1 MRLFCPD
8 LPDSGT
14 IELKTE
20 ELNYARNVL
29 RARPMDGLLLFDG
42 KGKEARG
49 VITGMDHDR
58 VSIRI
63 EEVFK
68 DRGKESALALRL
80 LQGMLKGQKMDLVIQ
95 KTVELGVTEIWPLVT
110 ARTQVNETRKIE
122 RWRKIAV
129 EAARQCG
136 RPVAPVIREPATFAG
151 FFGLHSAFKDETG
164 MLFWEEGG
172 SGLKE
177 LFDFAHFSTSRGG
190 PGHEGIPGG
199 AKNIWVAVGP
209 EGGFS
214 REEVSM
220 AVEKGFYL
228 TSLGPRI
235 LRAETAAIMAVG
247 MAQFLFGDIG

>member
-29 RARPMDGLLLFDG
+29 RAKPTDSLLLFDG

-49 VITGMDHDR
+49 VITGINR
-58 VSIRI
+58 NLVSIRI
-63 EEVFK
+63 EEVF
-68 DRGKESALALRL
+68 RGQGKESALGLRL
-80 LQGMLKGQKMDLVIQ
+80 LQGILKGQKMDLVIQ
-95 KTVELGVTEIWPLVT
+95 KTTELGVTEVWPLVT
-110 ARTQVNETRKIE
+110 ARTQVNETRKLD
-122 RWRKIAV
+122 RWKKIAV

-136 RPVAPVIREPATFAG
+136 RPVAPAIMEPVTFAG
-151 FFGLHSAFKDETG
+151 FFDFLGCCPAPKDEVG
-164 MLFWEEGG
+164 MIFWEEGG

-177 LFDFAHFSTSRGG
+177 LAHFPFQKG
-190 PGHEGIPGG
+190 GHEDQTAG
-199 AKNIWVAVGP
+199 KVRNISVAVGP

-214 REEVSM
+214 RQEASL

-228 TSLGPRI
+228 ASLGPRI

-247 MAQFLFGDIG
+247 LAQFLFGDIG